1 MGFQWPDYTLAEANV
16 DWVPGGDNDD
26 DNVDGDGG
34 SPCSGKCLG
43 GIANRD

>member
-1 MGFQWPDYTLAEANV
+1 MGFHRGDYSVVEANV

-26 DNVDGDGG
+26 DNVDGDGA

-43 GIANRD
+43 GIANRA